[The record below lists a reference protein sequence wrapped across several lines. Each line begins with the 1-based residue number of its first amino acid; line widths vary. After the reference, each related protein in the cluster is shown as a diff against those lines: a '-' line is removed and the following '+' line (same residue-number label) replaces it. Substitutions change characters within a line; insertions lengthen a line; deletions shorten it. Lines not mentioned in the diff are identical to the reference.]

1 MYGSRAVTEIGIH
14 SVIQNEPITRRQYA
28 KRATLRESYSQA
40 FDTSQSFHL

>member
-40 FDTSQSFHL
+40 FATSQSFHL